1 MRASVGVMTAC
12 CVSVCFF
19 CFLFVVVV
27 VVLIMISCHFTPL
40 LQCVNTSC
48 MGAIQQWREWLEK
61 FHRCYIFFYHIWVL
75 TWVGFLTLYRGQTGC
90 EGWWEIRKGR
100 RRSREIAEAVSTA
113 GGPRLA
119 GAMCPST
126 SEAQWPPL
134 TCRLAVSAA
143 NRSDFEIT
151 LSFFFFF

>member
-1 MRASVGVMTAC
+1 MQVQKKKKMNYLKCLEKESESECGSDDC
-12 CVSVCFF
+12 LLCVCLFV
-19 CFLFVVVV
+19 FLFVVVV

-75 TWVGFLTLYRGQTGC
+75 TWVGFFTLCRGQTGR
-90 EGWWEIRKGR
+90 EGWWEIRKGG
-100 RRSREIAEAVSTA
+100 RRSGEIAQVVSTA

-134 TCRLAVSAA
+134 
-143 NRSDFEIT
+143 NM
-151 LSFFFFF
+151 